1 VRVAALWRYP
11 VKSVQG
17 EPLAVAELTA
27 TGIAGDRRW
36 AVADAETGTILSAK
50 RVGRLLMAS
59 ARTTDPVTITLPDGT
74 ELHGPGPRTDD
85 ALSSWLERP
94 VRLVGQ
100 TDAVPTFER
109 QADDT
114 DDHSPTITWTGR
126 PGSFVDSSH
135 LHLLTTASLRVAS
148 RQRPDLDWSPR
159 RFRPNVLLDVGAED
173 HPGSPGDGRVEDGR
187 IEDSRVEDG
196 WIEDCWIEDGR
207 VEDGWIGDRL
217 RLGTAEVIVTKP
229 CRRCVM
235 VTRPQPSGLELQR
248 DVLAHLAAT
257 AENALGV
264 RADVHLIGHVAVGDT
279 AVLSPPSPPS

>member
-1 VRVAALWRYP
+1 MRVAALWRYP
-11 VKSVQG
+11 VKSLQG

-36 AVADAETGTILSAK
+36 AIANAETGTILSAK

-59 ARTTDPVTITLPDGT
+59 ARTTDPVTITLPDGA

-159 RFRPNVLLDVGAED
+159 RFRPNVLLDVGSED
-173 HPGSPGDGRVEDGR
+173 PPGSPGDGWV
-187 IEDSRVEDG
+187 
-196 WIEDCWIEDGR
+196 EDGR

-264 RADVHLIGHVAVGDT
+264 RADVHLVGHVTVGDA
-279 AVLSPPSPPS
+279 AVLSPPSTPS